1 MTKDTHITR
10 ILEQLGDGSPRS
22 CHDIADAIGLTIQQ
36 VTKRLYELRK
46 EGMVALI
53 GVDLDT
59 GRRLYQLA
67 NPLAQEAATAET
79 EAMPSVTASS
89 RPTPAQTTEPAQ
101 SQASGP
107 LAAALHHARQ
117 AFDAYLARLI
127 AEDAVLSGL
136 HKTTKAL
143 EAAQSHNH

>member
-1 MTKDTHITR
+1 MTQDTHITR

-107 LAAALHHARQ
+107 LAATLRHARR
-117 AFDAYLARLI
+117 AFKGYVEKL
-127 AEDAVLSGL
+127 AEDDDVLSCL
-136 HKTTKAL
+136 YEITKAL
-143 EAAQSHNH
+143 EAAQSNNP